1 MQGQRQLVWRPVYL
15 PGRRP
20 KQRLPQRGS
29 SQRSAAQPERFAA
42 VGAEAEADVVAAA
55 FADLEEPTEL
65 EALPEISSLVAV
77 AEVAAAAAAAAAA
90 EEYGI
95 HGARAG
101 AGPAEKELGP
111 AFAPG

>member
-1 MQGQRQLVWRPVYL
+1 M

-20 KQRLPQRGS
+20 KQRLPRRGS
-29 SQRSAAQPERFAA
+29 SQRPAVRPERFAV

-55 FADLEEPTEL
+55 FADLDGPTEL
-65 EALPEISSLVAV
+65 EALPEISSVVAV
-77 AEVAAAAAAAAAA
+77 AEVAAAAAAA
-90 EEYGI
+90 EYGI

-101 AGPAEKELGP
+101 AGPAEEELEP

>member
-1 MQGQRQLVWRPVYL
+1 M

-101 AGPAEKELGP
+101 AGPAEKELEP

>member
-55 FADLEEPTEL
+55 FADLEGPTEL

-101 AGPAEKELGP
+101 AGPAEKELEP

>member
-1 MQGQRQLVWRPVYL
+1 MQGQWQLVWRPVYL

-20 KQRLPQRGS
+20 KQRLPRRGS
-29 SQRSAAQPERFAA
+29 SQRPAVRPERFAV

-55 FADLEEPTEL
+55 FADLDGPTEL
-65 EALPEISSLVAV
+65 EALPEVSSLVAV
-77 AEVAAAAAAAAAA
+77 AEVAAAAS
-90 EEYGI
+90 EYGI

-101 AGPAEKELGP
+101 AGPAEEELEP

>member
-1 MQGQRQLVWRPVYL
+1 M

-20 KQRLPQRGS
+20 KQRLPRRGS
-29 SQRSAAQPERFAA
+29 SQRPAVRPERFAV

-55 FADLEEPTEL
+55 FADLDGPTEL
-65 EALPEISSLVAV
+65 EALPEISSVVAV
-77 AEVAAAAAAAAAA
+77 AEVAAAAAAAA
-90 EEYGI
+90 EYGI

-101 AGPAEKELGP
+101 AGPAEEELEP

>member
-1 MQGQRQLVWRPVYL
+1 M

-55 FADLEEPTEL
+55 FADLEGPTEL

-101 AGPAEKELGP
+101 AGPAEKELEP